1 MVSRSGFFVLLF
13 ACLLCLVLDLTYPAK
28 VGSPEIVSTGDG
40 ALFWRWNGAAEGGE
54 ADYGCQ
60 GGGEVDH
67 FGCGG
72 DESVCFIRSVAAG
85 RSVVS

>member
-40 ALFWRWNGAAEGGE
+40 ALF
-54 ADYGCQ
+54 
-60 GGGEVDH
+60 
-67 FGCGG
+67 
-72 DESVCFIRSVAAG
+72 
-85 RSVVS
+85 